1 MFSASTVREPQIKN
15 GCLVISAWGILYYA
29 FLWLRAFEGE
39 DVEDGAVKFG
49 FSTFEN

>member
-1 MFSASTVREPQIKN
+1 VSEPSL
-15 GCLVISAWGILYYA
+15 GFHFFVYVIDC
-29 FLWLRAFEGE
+29 LRAFEGE